1 MKKQMNIAIDGP
13 AGAGKSTVA
22 KMVAEEL
29 SYIYIDTGAMYRA
42 ITYEAIQNNI
52 DVNDERK
59 LVELLKELDIELI
72 NTEGSQRILLN
83 GKDITEEI
91 RSSDVTNNVSYVAK
105 HQKIRQEMVK
115 RQQLLAVKGG
125 TVMDGRDIGT
135 MVLPEAE
142 LKVFLTASVEERAR
156 RRHEEH
162 LAKGQ
167 SSDYDKLINE
177 IRQRDK
183 IDSEREIAPL
193 IKAEDAVEVNSTTMS
208 IKEVVHSI
216 LALVEERRENVT

>member
-1 MKKQMNIAIDGP
+1 MNIAIDGP